1 MKCGDQTYEY
11 QIDFKVDQLMDVL
24 QKQSEKADE
33 LVVSF
38 FHTPSTLQQ
47 SFFAGAGKKELW
59 EQWVIPVKLLPQ

>member
-1 MKCGDQTYEY
+1 
-11 QIDFKVDQLMDVL
+11 VDQLMDVI

-47 SFFAGAGKKELW
+47 SFFAGTGKKELW
-59 EQWVIPVKLLPQ
+59 EQWVIPVRLLPQ